1 MTLELAQRSFAD
13 DKAIFELL
21 EQMRSELLGALAEL
35 RELARG
41 IHPAVLT
48 ERGLGPALDA
58 LAGRAHV
65 PVDVGEL
72 PGERPPA
79 GVEAAAY
86 YLVAE
91 ALENVAKYAQASAAS
106 VRVCVKDML
115 DSRRMLFD
123 PAAANGALI
132 LAFHFH
138 PFPSLGEV
146 RKVET
151 GWTWHPIDTGRRP
164 ARDRY
169 RKRT

>member
-1 MTLELAQRSFAD
+1 MTLGLAQRRFAE
-13 DKAIFELL
+13 DKAICELL

-65 PVDVGEL
+65 PVDVRDL
-72 PGERPPA
+72 PGARLPA

-91 ALENVAKYAQASAAS
+91 ALANVAKYAQASAAS
-106 VRVCVKDML
+106 VRVCVE
-115 DSRRMLFD
+115 DSH
-123 PAAANGALI
+123 AARG
-132 LAFHFH
+132 
-138 PFPSLGEV
+138 
-146 RKVET
+146 
-151 GWTWHPIDTGRRP
+151 GRRRRRGRRRREP
-164 ARDRY
+164 GQRDQRLAD
-169 RKRT
+169 RVEALDGRLDVDSPPGAGTRVSAAIPHLVS